1 MAPKRPN
8 LDTNASLS
16 TASKRNAMINETA
29 ESLADR
35 LEAKVTY
42 LTMDGYSWYILKE
55 RWKTSNK
62 QEFEQEWA
70 HHPEKRHQLKVFGRV
85 VNEKRWSQCWGFDY
99 SYSGAKS
106 IAKPLSQSEVVMN
119 IIEKCNIL
127 TIGLIDRDVEP
138 FNGCLQ
144 NWYEN
149 EDSIGI
155 HADDERSMRSDC
167 PIFSLSW
174 GGTRRFLFRARKDKE
189 KTELWLKD
197 GDLLVMGG
205 TCQLTHKHEVP
216 PRRKTKDPPTSNR
229 INFTIRAFKKDS
241 L

>member
-1 MAPKRPN
+1 MALKRPFFE
-8 LDTNASLS
+8 TNDFLS
-16 TASKRNAMINETA
+16 TVRKRNVIINVTA

-35 LEAKVTY
+35 LGAKVTY
-42 LTMDGYSWYILKE
+42 LTKDGCSWYILKE
-55 RWKTSNK
+55 QWKTSNK
-62 QEFEQEWA
+62 QEFDQEWA
-70 HHPEKRHQLKVFGRV
+70 LHPEKRHQLKVFGRV
-85 VNEKRWSQCWGFDY
+85 VYEKRWSQCWGVDY

-106 IAKPLSQSEVVMN
+106 IAKPLAQSEVVKN
-119 IIEKCNIL
+119 IIDKCNTL
-127 TIGLIDRDVEP
+127 TTGLIDRDVEP

-144 NWYEN
+144 NWYEI

-155 HADDERSMRSDC
+155 HADNERSMRPDY

-174 GGTRRFLFRARKDKE
+174 GGLRRFLFIARKDKD
-189 KTELWLKD
+189 KTEVWLKD

-241 L
+241 I